1 MYKITVNLSQK
12 IIIKMNSIMTR
23 HCKIESSSIPE
34 NLYFTSR
41 YILD

>member
-23 HCKIESSSIPE
+23 HCKIENSDIPE
-34 NLYFTSR
+34 NLF
-41 YILD
+41 YIHDQI